1 MAFPATA
8 LQSGSLY
15 FKEYVNMQLKIKF
28 RNKNKQCLV
37 WDVILTVERG

>member
-1 MAFPATA
+1 MVFPATA

-15 FKEYVNMQLKIKF
+15 FKEDVNMQLKIKF
-28 RNKNKQCLV
+28 RKKNKQRPV